1 MFDYMTPLDKLS
13 EGASRAR
20 DEGVAPGSGRVA
32 VAVARGGEGDGAG
45 GGEGDGATGAER
57 GAAAGAT
64 GATEGRVVHGH
75 AFVVE
80 AHDAHSLL
88 FAFLDEL
95 LFHFHTS
102 MLVCTKIQV
111 ATIDRTRWRVEC
123 VALGEKFVDG
133 VHEQGTEIK
142 AITYSAMQILEAGEG
157 KDGCAEVFVIVDI

>member
-1 MFDYMTPLDKLS
+1 
-13 EGASRAR
+13 
-20 DEGVAPGSGRVA
+20 
-32 VAVARGGEGDGAG
+32 
-45 GGEGDGATGAER
+45 
-57 GAAAGAT
+57 
-64 GATEGRVVHGH
+64 
-75 AFVVE
+75 
-80 AHDAHSLL
+80 
-88 FAFLDEL
+88 
-95 LFHFHTS
+95 